1 MAKEFIKELL
11 HWWKNLSSQEQ
22 YNCAWKIG
30 HIQNNYKEIYNK
42 FIANYKVEQQAEGHP
57 VPKEVNE
64 FGEKNKKYYSFLKNA
79 DENLWHKLTEMQ
91 TWEEMN
97 LEWMYERTMALN
109 DALFPEKTFFIP
121 NQFGDFSIPDIN
133 HVYNRLKKLAK
144 ILLLTI
150 YPNIE
155 KLFTH
160 DTDIEQITSNI
171 IKGKINWNDTIINSI
186 KQSGD
191 TPITF
196 TCMIPRR
203 KFDTPE
209 NLLLLISINW
219 LLSDANRLLS
229 RKKEYS
235 IKQIQFFRNVQ
246 EISKRILDT
255 TPLKEIR
262 EEAERKSREHR
273 RSKNISNLIYKANLR
288 ISRNISKP
296 HYRSLIHWIRKY
308 VGWNINRYK
317 TLLDFGYETVEHVHK
332 MFELWIL
339 FEIASYFHGRG
350 FKINPITVY
359 QMKKMFPGIII
370 EEDILYGFEIK
381 NYEGMSFTL
390 IYEPPK
396 HAYPQQ
402 TNPQSYYTPDF
413 MYRINDNSVPIIM
426 DAKNWQHSDRKEVK
440 FKMMAYLAE
449 LDYVHPSYAIGIFS
463 KYPSK
468 NKRALREYEKM
479 VIGSEFPEEYQK
491 NWFVKEAN
499 FVASGKFEDKQ
510 IRKQILDKFYEILEP
525 FIIPAP

>member
-1 MAKEFIKELL
+1 MR
-11 HWWKNLSSQEQ
+11 
-22 YNCAWKIG
+22 
-30 HIQNNYKEIYNK
+30 
-42 FIANYKVEQQAEGHP
+42 
-57 VPKEVNE
+57 
-64 FGEKNKKYYSFLKNA
+64 
-79 DENLWHKLTEMQ
+79 
-91 TWEEMN
+91 TWEEKN

-144 ILLLTI
+144 ILLLNI
-150 YPNIE
+150 YPDIE

-171 IKGKINWNDTIINSI
+171 IKGKINWDDTIINSI

-203 KFDTPE
+203 KFDTSE

-219 LLSDANRLLS
+219 LLSDTNRLLS

-235 IKQIQFFRNVQ
+235 VKQIQFFRNVQ
-246 EISKRILDT
+246 EISKHIIDT

-262 EEAERKSREHR
+262 EEAERKSMEHR
-273 RSKNISNLIYKANLR
+273 RGKTISNLIYKSNLR

-317 TLLDFGYETVEHVHK
+317 TLLDFGYQTVEDVHK

-339 FEIASYFHGRG
+339 FEMAWHFHGRG
-350 FKINPITVY
+350 FKINPITVHE
-359 QMKKMFPGIII
+359 MKKMFPGITIK
-370 EEDILYGFEIK
+370 EDNLYGFEIK

-390 IYEPPK
+390 IYDPPE

-402 TNPQSYYTPDF
+402 TNPQAHYAPDY
-413 MYRINDNSVPIIM
+413 MYRINDKLVPLIM
-426 DAKNWQHSDRKEVK
+426 DAKNWQQNSRVEVK
-440 FKMMAYLAE
+440 QKMITYLAE
-449 LDYVHPSYAIGIFS
+449 LDYIHPSYAIGIFS
-463 KYPSK
+463 NYDHTKK
-468 NKRALREYEKM
+468 KRALREYEKI
-479 VIGSEFPEEYQK
+479 VIGSEFSEEYQK
-491 NWFVKEAN
+491 NWFIKEAN
-499 FVASGKFEDKQ
+499 FVASDKFEDKQ

-525 FIIPAP
+525 FITPVPKITS